1 MVEVRKG
8 PRFVAMNGSK
18 VDIERGTMS
27 LLLIDSE
34 GRNFAIEI
42 EPQVVAPMI
51 AIMSA
56 YANDL
61 RASLPEGEVLPIQA
75 LDLKNFTIAMTP
87 EGHLGWQ
94 IELSSGALL
103 VLQFSKDQFRA
114 LDAQMTEVRQLVD
127 RTVQH

>member
-56 YANDL
+56 HANDL

>member
-1 MVEVRKG
+1 
-8 PRFVAMNGSK
+8 
-18 VDIERGTMS
+18 MS
-27 LLLIDSE
+27 LLLIDSQ

-56 YANDL
+56 HANDL

>member
-1 MVEVRKG
+1 MVDVRKG
-8 PRFVAMNGSK
+8 PRFIAMNGSK

-51 AIMSA
+51 TIMSA
-56 YANDL
+56 HGNEL
-61 RASLPEGEVLPIQA
+61 RAALPQGEDLPIQA
-75 LDLKNFTIAMTP
+75 LDVKNFTIAMTP

-94 IELSSGALL
+94 IELSSG
-103 VLQFSKDQFRA
+103 VLMVLKFSKEQFRA
-114 LDAQMTEVRQLVD
+114 LDAQMTEVRQLVG
-127 RTVQH
+127 RTVQ